1 MRLPLLLSLCLS
13 LAFNACG
20 YHLVGQGKSLMIPS
34 NVVSASLTSASNQEG
49 KPLLR
54 ELRILWE
61 QNAYLPP
68 LQDEEFS
75 QKHVV
80 MRVEQS
86 SQSFHAIA
94 FDASGIA
101 LQYRLQLSASL
112 NMYQE
117 SNLIWQSGLISVSAD
132 MYEATDPSVVEAEKT
147 KLLIQLQQQWAN
159 QAMASLQSG
168 F

>member
-1 MRLPLLLSLCLS
+1 MRFTLLVSLYLSLYL
-13 LAFNACG
+13 NACG
-20 YHLVGQGKSLMIPS
+20 YHLVGQGKSLVMPAS
-34 NVVSASLTSASNQEG
+34 VVSASLESTSNQEG

-61 QNAYLPP
+61 KNEYLPP

-117 SNLIWQSGLISVSAD
+117 GNLIWQSGLVSVAAN
-132 MYEATDPSVVEAEKT
+132 MYEASDPSVVEAEKT
-147 KLLIQLQQQWAN
+147 KLTAQLQQQWAN
-159 QAMASLQSG
+159 QVMASLQSG